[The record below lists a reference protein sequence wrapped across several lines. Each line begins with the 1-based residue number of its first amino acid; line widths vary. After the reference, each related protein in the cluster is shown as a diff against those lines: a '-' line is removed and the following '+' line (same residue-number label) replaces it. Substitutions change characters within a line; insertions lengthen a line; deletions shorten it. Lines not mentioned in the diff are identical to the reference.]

1 MDENQ
6 KKYKFNLPE
15 ILRRYLSFTHWLLI
29 LCNSSI
35 AMFEVITLSPPKEGE
50 KKDEKDEVSSPENDS
65 YDPMDMNSD
74 EESRMDLSDDD
85 DEDNNDPLSNTSKV
99 QARLITF
106 DKTMNILADPGW
118 DGKTDL
124 SYLAPIIPKI
134 DLILLSQTTV
144 KYLGA
149 YAYLLHKYPILKKIK
164 TYATF
169 PIAKLGRLST
179 IELYRSVGLIGP
191 IEGSIMEIEDIE
203 SSFNSINML
212 NYAHSISLQGKLAGI
227 TITAYNSGHTLGGSV
242 WLLNKQAEKV
252 VYAPVWNHSKDLF
265 LRPCKL
271 LGQSSLARPTTFLSG
286 SDLGS
291 SVSHRK
297 RMDSFLQLVELTLYN
312 GTSIL
317 LPTSLSGRFFEILPY
332 LDQMVPREVPF
343 YLVAY
348 TGIQSLKSSA
358 SMLEWMSPD
367 VTKGWDNE
375 NQTPFDSTRIELCTV
390 EDLSKHTGPK
400 VVFVESL
407 GFDEGSLARSV
418 FVELCS
424 KQNTAL
430 FLTERPPDGTVLYDI
445 YNTWEETVR
454 EDSNLKDGSLIIF
467 QKQLTLSMIKET
479 SLRGQELKAYL
490 SQVDQRREKRQKEEL
505 EERKNSHLLNDNIG
519 NGEDEENSSDS
530 EEDEEE
536 ESSESEQEEESSDES
551 NIDNSKKDL
560 NGKNGKS
567 KNGATTGE
575 KDGDGQATISSLI
588 SKLQRKDENKQI
600 KVSELLK
607 LPMDFDVRNVKSNKN
622 SMFPFIVDR
631 VNVDDYGIEIDHDD
645 FKRDEEKFTM
655 KRGFDEMSNE
665 KDGWF
670 GGAAGSDKTEA
681 WNKRRKIDPLNTFEN
696 QKPEVI
702 TVYNSDSKKDPASR
716 TMHSIKVDVR
726 CGLTFIDLSGST
738 DLRSWK
744 FNANGLKPRK
754 VVVMPNV
761 TYSKYLGGSLEIM
774 KAILKQQHSRFG
786 MFGKENA
793 DKQKSLNSIHS
804 QSASGVL
811 GIDYIRERLNRKV
824 DLGNVISSYMLRIDE
839 SLDTELA
846 WQVITGGYS
855 IAHVNGEVRKIIDT
869 ENDNK
874 DLFKLV
880 PSNKSIRSSDNKIS
894 IGDIKLNELRKRLGA
909 TNHIVEFRG
918 EGTLVVDDQLAVR
931 KINDGNLM
939 IDGGSGKLFYEVRR
953 TIRSMLAYV

>member
-1 MDENQ
+1 
-6 KKYKFNLPE
+6 
-15 ILRRYLSFTHWLLI
+15 
-29 LCNSSI
+29 
-35 AMFEVITLSPPKEGE
+35 MFEVITLSPPKESETKEQEGE
-50 KKDEKDEVSSPENDS
+50 GSSPGNDS
-65 YDPMDMNSD
+65 YDPLEISSDEQSQEESD
-74 EESRMDLSDDD
+74 EE
-85 DEDNNDPLSNTSKV
+85 DNEDPLSNTSNI
-99 QARLITF
+99 QAKLITF
-106 DKTMNILADPGW
+106 DRTMNILADPGW

-134 DLILLSQTTV
+134 DLIILSQTTV
-144 KYLGA
+144 RYLGA
-149 YAYLLHKYPILKKIK
+149 YAYLLYKYPILKKIS

-179 IELYRSVGLIGP
+179 IELYRSVGLIGA

-203 SSFNSINML
+203 ACFNNINML

-265 LRPCKL
+265 LRPCKF
-271 LGQSSLARPTTFLSG
+271 LGQSSLARPTTFLTG

-291 SVSHRK
+291 SASHRK

-332 LDQMVPREVPF
+332 LDQKVPREVPF
-343 YLVAY
+343 YLVAF

-367 VTKGWDNE
+367 VIKGWDNE

-390 EDLSKHTGPK
+390 KDLANHAGPK

-424 KQNTAL
+424 RQNTAL
-430 FLTERPPDGTVLYDI
+430 FLTERPPAGSVLYDI
-445 YNTWEETVR
+445 YKTWEETVER
-454 EDSNLKDGSLIIF
+454 DRNLKDGSLIIF
-467 QKQLTLSMIKET
+467 HKQLTLSMTKD
-479 SLRGQELKAYL
+479 SPLRGQDLKTYL
-490 SQVDQRREKRQKEEL
+490 GQVDQRRERRKKEEL
-505 EERKNSHLLNDNIG
+505 EEKKNSHLLNDNIG
-519 NGEDEENSSDS
+519 NGEDEENSTDS
-530 EEDEEE
+530 EVEEEADDDDDDDEFTEDDEEK
-536 ESSESEQEEESSDES
+536 ESTQEK
-551 NIDNSKKDL
+551 NKNGLKKDL
-560 NGKNGKS
+560 NGKSSKQ
-567 KNGATTGE
+567 KNGTGVGE
-575 KDGDGQATISSLI
+575 KEVDGQITISSLV
-588 SKLQRKDENKQI
+588 SRLQQKDENKQI
-600 KVSELLK
+600 KATELLK

-622 SMFPFIVDR
+622 KMFPFIVNR
-631 VNVDDYGIEIDHDD
+631 FNVDDYGIEINHDD
-645 FKRDEEKFTM
+645 FKREEEKFTM

-665 KDGWF
+665 KSNGF
-670 GGAAGSDKTEA
+670 GGATRADNADG
-681 WNKRRKIDPLNTFEN
+681 WGKRRKMDAFNTFEN
-696 QKPEVI
+696 QKPEII
-702 TVYNSDSKKDPASR
+702 TLYDADSKKDPVSR
-716 TMHSIKVDVR
+716 TMTSIRVDVR
-726 CGLTFIDLSGST
+726 CGLTFIDLSGLT

-761 TYSKYLGGSLEIM
+761 TYSKYLGGSLDIM
-774 KAILKQQHSRFG
+774 KAILKQQHSRLG
-786 MFGKENA
+786 LPGILGKENA
-793 DKQKSLNSIHS
+793 EKQNNVNSIHS

-811 GIDYIRERLNRKV
+811 GIDYIREKLNKRV

-839 SLDTELA
+839 SLDSELA

-855 IAHVNGEVRKIIDT
+855 ISHVTGEVRKMDDA
-869 ENDNK
+869 ENGNK

-909 TNHIVEFRG
+909 ANHIVEFRG

-939 IDGGSGKLFYEVRR
+939 IDGGSGELFYEVRR